1 MNKELTLDNLI
12 SQDGPTCL
20 VIKATLEP
28 VGEQDRFQPA
38 GFPEVGHVLYD
49 APRRKSEKEKVC
61 IIDSAASMANHLEAV
76 CLAGPNDTALHPDLN
91 GLPFVV
97 CTTDRKFDVEN
108 GGIKLNS
115 QDPRDKVVVTSL
127 TEGHRLASEYFL
139 DGWLNPTWVHEQKK
153 EKKVRGEKK
162 EETIPAHWEG
172 EIFRER
178 LRKEFGIVEVEK
190 DKRYFIHPEDWWT
203 IYQTVFKYD
212 PNSLVHGIL
221 LAKEQIKI
229 SRLLTASLEGFG
241 AARVGRTGVKFDRLG
256 KTLSGQP
263 IFAVDE
269 ETAREIRATFI
280 LDLALLRSYGRGDKG
295 LNDNQKKL
303 LLGLALW
310 KIKSLLAQPF
320 RFRSQCHLH
329 CTEVVLSSDG
339 KAAPEEANGQTVAT
353 GKDQA
358 QAENKA
364 ANEEANS
371 QPVLPA
377 LLRELSIAQLI
388 SACNFKGETPTRVY
402 YPANDL
408 FKVGKEDESAAGA
421 DEEANGNNKTPPEE
435 D

>member
-1 MNKELTLDNLI
+1 MNKELNLDNLI
-12 SQDGPTCL
+12 AQDGPTCL

-49 APRRKSEKEKVC
+49 APRGKDGKEKVC
-61 IIDSAASMANHLEAV
+61 IIDSAASMANHLEMV
-76 CLAGPNDTALHPDLN
+76 CLAGPNDTELHTDLV
-91 GLPFVV
+91 GLPYVV
-97 CTTDRKFDVEN
+97 CATDRKLDVEN
-108 GGIKLNS
+108 GTIKLNP
-115 QDPRDKVVVTSL
+115 QDSRDKVVVTSL
-127 TEGHRLASEYFL
+127 TEGHRVASDYFL
-139 DGWLNPTWVHEQKK
+139 DGWLNPVWVAEQKK
-153 EKKVRGEKK
+153 KKKGKDGKEK

-172 EIFRER
+172 ETFRER
-178 LRKEFGIVEVEK
+178 LRQDFGIVEVEK
-190 DKRYFIHPEDWWT
+190 NKRYFIHPEDWWS

-229 SRLLTASLEGFG
+229 SRLLTATLEGFG

-280 LDLALLRSYGRGDKG
+280 LDLALLRSYGRSDKG
-295 LNDNQKKL
+295 LNDDQKKL
-303 LLGLALW
+303 LLSLALW

-329 CTEVVLSSDG
+329 CTGVVLSSDSE
-339 KAAPEEANGQTVAT
+339 AAT
-353 GKDQA
+353 DS
-358 QAENKA
+358 
-364 ANEEANS
+364 ANS
-371 QPVLPA
+371 GQVLPA
-377 LLRELSIAQLI
+377 LLSELPISQLI
-388 SACNFKGETPTRVY
+388 AACSFGGETSTKVY

-408 FKVGKEDESAAGA
+408 FKVGKESDAATDDEVN
-421 DEEANGNNKTPPEE
+421 DNNETPTEE

>member
-1 MNKELTLDNLI
+1 MNKELNFDNLI
-12 SQDGPTCL
+12 AQDGPTCL
-20 VIKATLEP
+20 VVKATLEP

-38 GFPEVGHVLYD
+38 GFPEVGHVIYD
-49 APRRKSEKEKVC
+49 APRKNNGKEKVC

-76 CLAGPNDTALHPDLN
+76 CLAGPNDTALHPDLT
-91 GLPFVV
+91 GLPYVV

-108 GGIKLNS
+108 GTIKLNP
-115 QDPRDKVVVTSL
+115 QDSRDKVVVTSL
-127 TEGHRLASEYFL
+127 TEGHRVASDYFL
-139 DGWLNPTWVHEQKK
+139 NGWLNPTWVAEQKK
-153 EKKVRGEKK
+153 EKKVKGEKK
-162 EETIPAHWEG
+162 EETIAAHWDG
-172 EIFRER
+172 EKFRER
-178 LRKEFGIVEVEK
+178 LRKDFGIVEVEK
-190 DKRYFIHPEDWWT
+190 DKRYFIHPEDWWS

-329 CTEVVLSSDG
+329 CTAVVLSSESITATD
-339 KAAPEEANGQTVAT
+339 AANGQ
-353 GKDQA
+353 Q
-358 QAENKA
+358 E
-364 ANEEANS
+364 
-371 QPVLPA
+371 LPA
-377 LLRELSIAQLI
+377 LLSELSISQLI
-388 SACNFKGETPTRVY
+388 AACNFNGETPTRVY

-408 FKVGKEDESAAGA
+408 FKVGKESDAAADDEVN
-421 DEEANGNNKTPPEE
+421 DNNETPPEE
-435 D
+435 E